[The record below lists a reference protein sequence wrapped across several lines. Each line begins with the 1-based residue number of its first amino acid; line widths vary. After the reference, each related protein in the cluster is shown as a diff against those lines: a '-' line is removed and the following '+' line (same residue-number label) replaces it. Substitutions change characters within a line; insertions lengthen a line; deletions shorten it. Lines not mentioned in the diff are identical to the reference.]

1 MWHKRCIDF
10 QRVGVFV
17 GDPGRLTHYSAS
29 QKRLPSTGLVVL
41 TVLFLLFVVAK
52 AHTQMTML
60 PRSVTYVVVSVF
72 TVISLPG

>member
-1 MWHKRCIDF
+1 MCLLETQAGLPI
-10 QRVGVFV
+10 
-17 GDPGRLTHYSAS
+17 YSAS

-60 PRSVTYVVVSVF
+60 PLSVTYVVVSVF